1 MNPITVG
8 LIGMALLVFTLFLG
22 IPIAFALA
30 LVGVLGIGWL
40 TGPSVGLTMLSRDMF
55 EAFSSYPLTVI
66 TMFVLMG
73 SYAFAAGIGSRSYQT
88 SHKFFGGLPGGLAI
102 AGLAAATAFGAV
114 CGSAAATA
122 ATIGKVTLPEM
133 KKYGYADSLATGMV
147 ASSGGLG
154 ILIPPSSAFIV
165 YGVLTEQSIGKLF
178 ISGVIPGLILAALFI
193 LCLVLMC
200 WYNPALAPRGMRT
213 TLKEKFLSLAGI
225 LDALVLFGV
234 TMGGLFGGWFSPTQ
248 AGAIGAGGA
257 LAIGVATRQLTW
269 QGFIGATKEGL
280 VIACM
285 VLCLIAGATVF
296 GHFLALCTLTTALAH
311 WMTELPLPPIGIL
324 AIICLIFFV
333 LGCFVDTMPLIV
345 ILVPLFYPVVTAL
358 GYDPIWFGVVIILL
372 AAVGLVTPPVGVNA
386 FVVKGIAADV
396 PLETIFKGA
405 LPFIAAYVLALAI
418 VILFPQTATYL
429 PSIVS
434 Y

>member
-1 MNPITVG
+1 
-8 LIGMALLVFTLFLG
+8 
-22 IPIAFALA
+22 
-30 LVGVLGIGWL
+30 
-40 TGPSVGLTMLSRDMF
+40 
-55 EAFSSYPLTVI
+55 
-66 TMFVLMG
+66 
-73 SYAFAAGIGSRSYQT
+73 
-88 SHKFFGGLPGGLAI
+88 
-102 AGLAAATAFGAV
+102 
-114 CGSAAATA
+114 
-122 ATIGKVTLPEM
+122 
-133 KKYGYADSLATGMV
+133 
-147 ASSGGLG
+147 
-154 ILIPPSSAFIV
+154 
-165 YGVLTEQSIGKLF
+165 
-178 ISGVIPGLILAALFI
+178 VIPGLILAALFI

-213 TLKEKFLSLAGI
+213 SLKQKFLSLVGI
-225 LDALVLFGV
+225 LDALILFGV

-324 AIICLIFFV
+324 AIICLLFFV
-333 LGCFVDTMPLIV
+333 FGCFVDTMPLIV

-386 FVVKGIAADV
+386 FVVKGIAEDV